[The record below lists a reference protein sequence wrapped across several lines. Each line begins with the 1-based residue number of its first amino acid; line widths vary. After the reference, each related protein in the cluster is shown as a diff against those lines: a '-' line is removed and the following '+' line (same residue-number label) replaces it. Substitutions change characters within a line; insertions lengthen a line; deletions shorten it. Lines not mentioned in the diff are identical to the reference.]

1 MKNLNNSEWKE
12 EVAND
17 SNAVILDVRTDDE
30 VAEGILEN
38 AIHHDI
44 HQPQEFM
51 AALDKM
57 DKSKNYYVY
66 CRAGSRSSQACQIMD
81 QMGFENTYNL
91 TGGFSNWDGAVD
103 HNN

>member
-1 MKNLNNSEWKE
+1 MKNLSNSEWKE

-17 SNAVILDVRTDDE
+17 SNAIILDVRTDDE
-30 VAEGILEN
+30 VAEGILKN

-51 AALDKM
+51 AALDNM

-103 HNN
+103 QIN